1 MNHHEKGHLQVDK
14 KKENEKPP
22 SFAAMLASIRP
33 STDVE
38 LAENLSKLIEEVKA
52 TGKKG
57 TLSVIFEV
65 KPVNGGDR
73 LVIVNDALKVRLPER
88 TREGTTAFVTDDNGL
103 SRSDPTS
110 SPLFTDEDIRDAGG
124 NVDHRTGEIK
134 EAPEA

>member
-1 MNHHEKGHLQVDK
+1 MTTQRKETQVAEN
-14 KKENEKPP
+14 KKEGPP

-38 LAENLSKLIEEVKA
+38 LAENLAKLIEEVKA

-57 TLSVIFEV
+57 TLSVVFEV

-73 LVIVNDALKVRLPER
+73 LVIINDTLKLRVPER
-88 TREGTTAFVTDDNGL
+88 TREGTTAFVTSDNGL

-110 SPLFTDEDIRDAGG
+110 SPLFTDEDIRNA
-124 NVDHRTGEIK
+124 NVDQSTGEVR
-134 EAPEA
+134 EAPKE

>member
-1 MNHHEKGHLQVDK
+1 VTTPKKGTQVAEKKTQEG
-14 KKENEKPP
+14 PP
-22 SFAAMLASIRP
+22 SFAAMLATIRP

-38 LAENLSKLIEEVKA
+38 LAENLAKLIEEVKA

-57 TLSVIFEV
+57 TLSVVFEV

-73 LVIVNDALKVRLPER
+73 LVIVNDALKLRLPER

-110 SPLFTDEDIRDAGG
+110 SPLFTDDDIRDAGA
-124 NVDHRTGEIK
+124 NVDPRTGEIK
-134 EAPEA
+134 ETPNA

>member
-1 MNHHEKGHLQVDK
+1 MAEN
-14 KKENEKPP
+14 KKEGPP
-22 SFAAMLASIRP
+22 SFAAMLATIRP

-38 LAENLSKLIEEVKA
+38 LAENLAKLIEEVKA

-57 TLSVIFEV
+57 TLSVVFEV

-73 LVIVNDALKVRLPER
+73 LVIVNDALKLRLPER

-110 SPLFTDEDIRDAGG
+110 SPLFDDEDIRDASA
-124 NVDHRTGEIK
+124 NADPRTGEIK
-134 EAPEA
+134 ETPNA

>member
-1 MNHHEKGHLQVDK
+1 MVEEK
-14 KKENEKPP
+14 KKEPG

-57 TLSVIFEV
+57 TLSVVFEV

-73 LVIVNDALKVRLPER
+73 LVIINDALKLRLPER
-88 TREGTTAFVTDDNGL
+88 TREGTTAFVTDSNGL

-110 SPLFTDEDIRDAGG
+110 SPLFTDEDIRDAGA
-124 NVDHRTGEIK
+124 NVNPRTGEIK